1 MILSFL
7 FSIVLN
13 KNAVTK
19 RSNNIS
25 IGQWNDQNF
34 DLFWCKG
41 PAIKKPLGNF
51 LDIRSFE
58 LPTNFQGKCHI
69 GVSRVKNLS
78 TSVKRLFCV
87 MAAINGSTGPVT
99 VEYHE
104 KPTGTQLNL
113 V

>member
-1 MILSFL
+1 MFTGVLSAIVKLCDHEFHSTNL
-7 FSIVLN
+7 F
-13 KNAVTK
+13 
-19 RSNNIS
+19 
-25 IGQWNDQNF
+25 
-34 DLFWCKG
+34 
-41 PAIKKPLGNF
+41 
-51 LDIRSFE
+51 
-58 LPTNFQGKCHI
+58 FQGKCHI

-78 TSVKRLFCV
+78 TSVKKLFCV